1 MGCVFM
7 RGVLAKRP
15 PVITLLHHP
24 PRQPYNS
31 SLLSDTPSILLFL
44 ALLFSVSLFLSLSL
58 PLSDTHIY
66 THTDTTPHP
75 RKNICSDIFFASSHL
90 CFSRGLSLSPHR
102 PSFPS
107 STNPSLH

>member
-58 PLSDTHIY
+58 PLSDTHAY
-66 THTDTTPHP
+66 THKLTHAIAFVQIFALP
-75 RKNICSDIFFASSHL
+75 RLICVSVLGVLVCI
-90 CFSRGLSLSPHR
+90 CVCV
-102 PSFPS
+102 
-107 STNPSLH
+107 